1 MAHVARI
8 DEDGIVRE
16 VHVLNNSD
24 LPNNGEFSAET
35 EAAANAFQHSLGL
48 EGNWKLTSYNGN
60 FRGRYA
66 GIGYKYDAVRN
77 AYIPPQPY
85 LSWIFDETTLD
96 WVAPVPYPT
105 DGKSYVWDE
114 AIQNWVEV
122 PTPQ

>member
-24 LPNNGEFSAET
+24 LPDDGAFTPEV

-48 EGNWKLTSYNGN
+48 DGVWKLTSYNGN

-66 GIGYKYDAVRN
+66 GIGYKYDAE
-77 AYIPPQPY
+77 
-85 LSWIFDETTLD
+85 LDEF
-96 WVAPVPYPT
+96 VAP
-105 DGKSYVWDE
+105 E
-114 AIQNWVEV
+114 APVVEEEAPV
-122 PTPQ
+122 EE

>member
-24 LPNNGEFSAET
+24 LPNNGEFSPEV
-35 EAAANAFQHSLGL
+35 EEAANAFQHPLGL

-66 GIGYKYDAVRN
+66 GIGYKYDADN
-77 AYIPPQPY
+77 
-85 LSWIFDETTLD
+85 DEF
-96 WVAPVPYPT
+96 VAP
-105 DGKSYVWDE
+105 
-114 AIQNWVEV
+114 EV
-122 PTPQ
+122 PVEE

>member
-24 LPNNGEFSAET
+24 LPNNGDFSAET

-60 FRGRYA
+60 FRGKYA
-66 GIGYKYDAVRN
+66 GIGDSFDAE
-77 AYIPPQPY
+77 A
-85 LSWIFDETTLD
+85 DEFKSP
-96 WVAPVPYPT
+96 VVEEAPV
-105 DGKSYVWDE
+105 E
-114 AIQNWVEV
+114 A
-122 PTPQ
+122 

>member
-24 LPNNGEFSAET
+24 LPDDGAFTPEV

-48 EGNWKLTSYNGN
+48 DGVWKLTSYNSN

-66 GIGYKYDAVRN
+66 GIGYKYDEA
-77 AYIPPQPY
+77 
-85 LSWIFDETTLD
+85 LDEF
-96 WVAPVPYPT
+96 VAP
-105 DGKSYVWDE
+105 E
-114 AIQNWVEV
+114 APEEEV
-122 PTPQ
+122 AE